1 MENNKIRDAQEL
13 ERLLQALRRTG
24 VYKHKKYQLSDAD
37 ITLLFYVS
45 FGDPT
50 GIKPSEIAK
59 RLKITLPA
67 VTHKMNKLVDDG
79 YLTRRDSTSDH
90 RVTYVLLTD
99 KGSKYLESIEEDYY
113 AKILKLM
120 KRLGERDTDT
130 LVRLLNKINAS
141 GKL

>member
-1 MENNKIRDAQEL
+1 MDDNKIRDAQEL
-13 ERLLQALRRTG
+13 ERLLQFLRRTG
-24 VYKHKKYQLSDAD
+24 VYKHKKYELSDAD
-37 ITLLFYVS
+37 ITLLFSVS

-59 RLKITLPA
+59 RLKKTLPA

-79 YLTRRDSTSDH
+79 YLTSDH